1 MGVRI
6 SVFAPFLC
14 GIIVSGLGEYADG
27 CRIQKGAEWY
37 PFLSGGGTG
46 RGVLGM
52 GGPLRV
58 STQKA
63 NVSLKK
69 KQPPE

>member
-37 PFLSGGGTG
+37 PFLSSVGTG
-46 RGVLGM
+46 RGVLGVD
-52 GGPLRV
+52 GPSSGV
-58 STQKA
+58 STC
-63 NVSLKK
+63 
-69 KQPPE
+69 PPQYTCLPK